1 MVTVASMPTSLAP
14 TEETSKRRYFFACLS
29 ARWHHMALAR
39 EITWVRTHVHH
50 TYGAPWAGFST
61 GWASLKAGSVFVQMC
76 HIQGCL
82 NLFSL
87 IWSVIH
93 SWNEIWSIN
102 IISQQNAMTMNEL
115 YAYSELWRR
124 DIFFKSIAGKL
135 QVWWKF
141 FSFVNLAKFKFNE
154 EILVR

>member
-14 TEETSKRRYFFACLS
+14 TKKTSKRRNFFARIFS
-29 ARWHHMALAR
+29 RWHHMALPC

-135 QVWWKF
+135 QVWWKV